1 MNSKYLQVKGWWS
14 LAYNHKLG
22 LYLYVDCKYISK
34 KCWHTNST
42 LLHSR
47 SKTKEMLTLYLT
59 SSNFDLWLL
68 KQRFSFVNH
77 WKWMRNSTYLL
88 ICARGRVT
96 YLKTVKMTDFEEL
109 RAGEWLLPLRNSTKK
124 FLSRFSFRWVETTN
138 EKLLDSERYWRTRA
152 TILLKNVSHIK
163 TVFVKMTL

>member
-68 KQRFSFVNH
+68 KQRISFENH
-77 WKWMRNSTYLL
+77 WKWMRKSTYLL

-138 EKLLDSERYWRTRA
+138 EKIIRFGKVLTNSSNDIT
-152 TILLKNVSHIK
+152 K
-163 TVFVKMTL
+163 KMFHT